1 MIGLFSFDGPMY
13 KDCDGVYC
21 NTTITSEMF
30 KRYFSVVDRLIV
42 VIRTFE
48 LDTTYIQAN
57 MKEVNL
63 EGLEIIEI
71 GNLNS
76 PLTFLSERKK
86 YTKIIEENVKK
97 ADLIFARMP
106 SVISDITLKIARKSE
121 KKYLVEV
128 GGCAWDAYWNHSIIG
143 KIVAPYMYYQEIKN
157 IKKSQYAIYVTQNWL
172 QNRYPSRGITA
183 SASNVYLKEVND
195 QVLTNRY
202 EKILK
207 RKNNDP
213 FIVGTAA
220 AIDVK
225 YKGQSY
231 VIKAISNLNRK
242 GYNFQYQLVGG
253 GNDKYLK
260 DLSSKLNVLDKVSFK
275 GLMIQD
281 DVINWLD
288 EIDLYVQ
295 PSKQEGLPRAL
306 VEALSRACPAIG
318 STTAG
323 IPELLN
329 KNNIFKSGS
338 VKEIEKLLLEKL
350 NNKNQLL
357 LDAEENFNTSKQF
370 NIEKLNDIR
379 KKMFIKYKE
388 NIISERV

>member
-13 KDCDGVYC
+13 KDCNGVYC

-48 LDTTYIQAN
+48 LDTTYIKAN

-86 YTKIIEENVKK
+86 YTKIIEENVEK

-106 SVISDITLKIARKSE
+106 SVISDITLEIARKSE

-157 IKKSQYAIYVTQNWL
+157 IRKSQYAIYVTQNWL
-172 QNRYPSRGITA
+172 QNRYPSKGITA

-213 FIVGTAA
+213 FIVGTTA

-260 DLSSKLNVLDKVSFK
+260 GLSSKLNVLDKVAFK

-370 NIEKLNDIR
+370 NIEKLNEIR
-379 KKMFIKYKE
+379 KKIFIKYKK